1 MIFTTIC
8 CALRI
13 CFPCIQIFYLVIQ
26 TPSMQFKHAC
36 MIRYCIAIHSKSG
49 KNFQLTVI
57 YSDLSQPTVASPEG
71 TLQMLTTACAGHVVT
86 NMHQTTCISFIGKF
100 GMTILCHTSTLCD
113 FWSWKLVAMCVQH
126 IVCRQHSTVSL
137 R

>member
-1 MIFTTIC
+1 MHSNLLLSYPNTLH
-8 CALRI
+8 A
-13 CFPCIQIFYLVIQ
+13 IQ
-26 TPSMQFKHAC
+26 AC

-86 NMHQTTCISFIGKF
+86 NMH
-100 GMTILCHTSTLCD
+100 
-113 FWSWKLVAMCVQH
+113 
-126 IVCRQHSTVSL
+126 
-137 R
+137 